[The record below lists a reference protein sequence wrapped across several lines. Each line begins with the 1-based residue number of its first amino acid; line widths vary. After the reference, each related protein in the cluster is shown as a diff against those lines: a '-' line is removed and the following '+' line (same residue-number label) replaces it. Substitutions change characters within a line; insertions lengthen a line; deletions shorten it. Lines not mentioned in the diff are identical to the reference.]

1 MYISLFH
8 VQLHLQHLIVWPG
21 LGLGLA
27 WFEQSSNQ
35 EIWQKTKKLFSLI
48 STFIFYVWW
57 KHFFSLLWD
66 GMPQKL
72 TQVQFLVLPKVKVQF
87 VIWEILIQHS
97 LVRSELIRSQSSHE
111 IHTYLSFLCYLTLSR
126 WKLSSSWWWPFQ
138 STLLPFGPKP
148 QIKQTK
154 KRLCVYLL
162 ARQGIPIKVLFF
174 CSDRNPRSNKWRTDN
189 GLIR

>member
-1 MYISLFH
+1 
-8 VQLHLQHLIVWPG
+8 
-21 LGLGLA
+21 
-27 WFEQSSNQ
+27 
-35 EIWQKTKKLFSLI
+35 
-48 STFIFYVWW
+48 
-57 KHFFSLLWD
+57 
-66 GMPQKL
+66 MPQKL

-87 VIWEILIQHS
+87 IIWEILIQYS

-126 WKLSSSWWWPFQ
+126 WKLSSSWWWWWPFQ

-162 ARQGIPIKVLFF
+162 ARQGIPVIFMLSYKQPRRKLSSAWWWWWWSFQCTCLLFRPEPQIKQMKNRLCVY
-174 CSDRNPRSNKWRTDN
+174 RSK
-189 GLIR
+189 